1 MHWLKFRLKG
11 QSLASSFALILVC
24 LTSDQILSLSHLS
37 DFVTIFS
44 TSTCMC
50 LYITCNI
57 HIPCTP
63 ICNIIYLY
71 LVFTH
76 ILGAQTM
83 HYQFIIMGYSS
94 ILAVPL
100 YNNLNISV
108 GGTSEHRTFLCSNI
122 GKQVW
127 SSNSSDKWWNSPWSH
142 TSDSDRV
149 NIL

>member
-1 MHWLKFRLKG
+1 MHWSKFRLKG
-11 QSLASSFALILVC
+11 QSLAYSFALILVC
-24 LTSDQILSLSHLS
+24 LMWPN
-37 DFVTIFS
+37 TITITPLRFCYHVS
-44 TSTCMC
+44 TLTFMC

-57 HIPCTP
+57 HIPCTH